1 MILWKRILNSGW
13 KHLSFMFQD
22 FLPFKNTS
30 KIKLA
35 VLKVNEYWFTSE
47 IQVKHCILWWIW
59 DASRVKVYQLF
70 SMFCSA
76 LLDSLETKAGLIRH
90 LQFTGN
96 FHIRISFRARNVL
109 ASRIVKTK
117 QTLGAMF
124 LDVLCP
130 FLGQREKK
138 VSCLD
143 WPHYFFSYFLFSFLA
158 TNWDTLALHTITQCS
173 VTGLHFCFLVPN

>member
-1 MILWKRILNSGW
+1 M
-13 KHLSFMFQD
+13 
-22 FLPFKNTS
+22 
-30 KIKLA
+30 
-35 VLKVNEYWFTSE
+35 
-47 IQVKHCILWWIW
+47 
-59 DASRVKVYQLF
+59 YQLF

-76 LLDSLETKAGLIRH
+76 LLGSLETKAGLIRH

-109 ASRIVKTK
+109 ASRIIKTK

-130 FLGQREKK
+130 FLGQHEKK

-173 VTGLHFCFLVPN
+173 VTGLHFCFLVPNKINDNFLLQFSFNFYVVINITINSISVLSWVGGTRIGSK